1 MEQNYKCLDPT
12 ANNPYELINKYR
24 GITKL
29 LLMSHLFDINL
40 YVSDVVFEHRGH
52 VDLRELVLAED
63 DKKTGLATSSISN
76 YHQLLPDGCH
86 PWR

>member
-1 MEQNYKCLDPT
+1 M
-12 ANNPYELINKYR
+12 INKNR

-29 LLMSHLFDINL
+29 LQMSHLFAINF
-40 YVSDVVFEHRGH
+40 YVSNVVFEHRGD

-63 DKKTGLATSSISN
+63 DEKTCLATSAISN

-86 PWR
+86 PCR